1 MRGNMKMGVSEG
13 SARIEEAA
21 AIDLQ
26 GTINDMKISK
36 YSDEESRM
44 ALGITEEEM
53 EEIFGDNEVVPETQV
68 TMDVEDA
75 PFSNTQ
81 VATTEDVLVDVP
93 MSMMDELWMMVQPY
107 MNQQDPYYPEVPMV
121 NPQVE
126 EVPVQQEEI
135 ENEEEPEEE
144 MEEDPEEE
152 PEEEMEEDREE
163 DPEEKWRRITILW

>member
-1 MRGNMKMGVSEG
+1 MEEMRGNMKMGVSEG

-26 GTINDMKISK
+26 GTINDMKNSK
-36 YSDEESRM
+36 YSDEEIRM

-75 PFSNTQ
+75 PLSNTQ

-93 MSMMDELWMMVQPY
+93 MSMVHNGSNFHEKYGFNCSRSPSERILKKKTSIKHGWGGEFY
-107 MNQQDPYYPEVPMV
+107 RSSFTFRLGGLGSKSNGKLL
-121 NPQVE
+121 
-126 EVPVQQEEI
+126 I
-135 ENEEEPEEE
+135 EFPFCKQYFKGTESP
-144 MEEDPEEE
+144 
-152 PEEEMEEDREE
+152 
-163 DPEEKWRRITILW
+163 